1 MEKKTTS
8 SKRKRAKQEIPVE
21 EPVWT
26 YRGYSIRASEFVTA
40 MVHFFRAEVQRANV
54 WRQRLD
60 TTTNWAV
67 VVTGATLSIAFS
79 QSEVHHAIIILNT
92 LLVTGFLMIEAR
104 RYRYYEL
111 WSYRV
116 RLMETDFYAAML
128 VPPFHPSPEWAESL
142 AENLLSPKFPI
153 SMLEAFGR
161 RLRRN
166 YLWIMLILYASW
178 IAKIW
183 LFPQPPAS
191 FQEFVARSAVGP
203 VPGALMIVLGFLF
216 YGTLFAIAVISIR
229 MTHATGEVLPR
240 FGEDIEGDVLREI
253 ARSGGERRGIRAWLY
268 PKHHRNQ
275 LLAFIV
281 TKREKAEEISQGIIE
296 GMRRG
301 VTALSGKGMYT
312 GENRSILMCALTV
325 TEINNLRTIIAK
337 IDPTAFVA
345 TSNAYEV
352 LGRGFSPLAD
362 EEPKP

>member
-1 MEKKTTS
+1 MEKRSTS
-8 SKRKRAKQEIPVE
+8 SKRKQTKKEIPIE

-67 VVTGATLSIAFS
+67 VATGATLSIAFS

-92 LLVTGFLMIEAR
+92 LLVTGFLIIEAR

-153 SMLEAFGR
+153 TMLEAFGR

-166 YLWIMLILYASW
+166 YLWIMMILYASW

-183 LFPQPPAS
+183 LFPQPATNL
-191 FQEFVARSAVGP
+191 QQFVARAAVGP
-203 VPGALMIVLGFLF
+203 VSGAMMIVLGFLF
-216 YGTLFAIAVISIR
+216 YGSLIAIALVSIR
-229 MTHATGEVLPR
+229 MTRATGEILPR
-240 FGEDIEGDVLREI
+240 FGEDVEGDVLREI
-253 ARSGGERRGIRAWLY
+253 ARSGGDRRGIRAWLY
-268 PKHHRNQ
+268 PKHHRSQ

-281 TKREKAEEISQGIIE
+281 TKREKTVEISQGIIQ
-296 GMRRG
+296 GLGRG

-325 TEINNLRTIIAK
+325 TEINNLRTIISK

-345 TSNAYEV
+345 TSSAYEV
-352 LGRGFSPLAD
+352 LGRGFSPLAN
-362 EEPKP
+362 EEPKL

>member
-1 MEKKTTS
+1 MPKTKKTTS
-8 SKRKRAKQEIPVE
+8 SSEQVPD

-26 YRGYSIRASEFVTA
+26 YRGYRLKASEFVTA
-40 MVHFFRAEVQRANV
+40 MVHLFRAEVHRSNV

-67 VVTGATLSIAFS
+67 IATGATLSIAFS

-92 LLVTGFLMIEAR
+92 LLVTWFLVIEAR

-142 AENLLSPKFPI
+142 AENLLSPRFPI

-166 YLWIMLILYASW
+166 YLWILMILYASW

-183 LFPQPPAS
+183 LFPKPAVDL
-191 FQEFVARSAVGP
+191 QEFIARSSVGP
-203 VPGALMIVLGFLF
+203 VAGIVMIVLGFLF
-216 YGTLFAIAVISIR
+216 YGTLFLIALVTVR
-229 MTHATGEVLPR
+229 MTRATGEVLPR
-240 FGEDIEGDVLREI
+240 FGEDAEHDVLREI
-253 ARSGGERRGIRAWLY
+253 ARSGGDKRGIRAWLY

-275 LLAFIV
+275 LLAFII
-281 TKREKAEEISQGIIE
+281 TKKETSAEISQGIIN
-296 GMRRG
+296 GLHRG
-301 VTALSGKGMYT
+301 VTALDGRGMYT
-312 GENRSILMCALTV
+312 GEDRSILMCALTV
-325 TEINNLRTIIAK
+325 TEIHNLKTIIAK

-345 TSNAYEV
+345 TSSAYEV
-352 LGRGFSPLAD
+352 LGRGFQPLSED
-362 EEPKP
+362 Q

>member
-1 MEKKTTS
+1 MEKKSTS
-8 SKRKRAKQEIPVE
+8 GKRKQTKKERPIE

-67 VVTGATLSIAFS
+67 VATGATLSIAFS

-92 LLVTGFLMIEAR
+92 LLVMGFLFIEAR

-166 YLWIMLILYASW
+166 YLWIMMILYASW

-183 LFPQPPAS
+183 LFPQPAADL
-191 FQEFVARSAVGP
+191 QEFVSRSAVGP
-203 VPGALMIVLGFLF
+203 VSGAVMILLGFLF
-216 YGTLFAIAVISIR
+216 YGTLFALAVVSIR
-229 MTHATGEVLPR
+229 MTRATGEVLPR
-240 FGEDIEGDVLREI
+240 FGEDVEGDVLREI
-253 ARSGGERRGIRAWLY
+253 ARSGGEKRGIRTWLY
-268 PKHHRNQ
+268 PKHHRHQ

-281 TKREKAEEISQGIIE
+281 TKREKTAEISKAIID

-325 TEINNLRTIIAK
+325 TEINNLKTIIAK
-337 IDPTAFVA
+337 IDPSAFVA
-345 TSNAYEV
+345 TSSAYEI
-352 LGRGFSPLAD
+352 LGRGFSPLSN
-362 EEPKP
+362 EEPKA

>member
-1 MEKKTTS
+1 MEKKTAS
-8 SKRKRAKQEIPVE
+8 GKRRQTKKETPIE

-26 YRGYSIRASEFVTA
+26 YRGYSIKASEFVTA

-67 VVTGATLSIAFS
+67 VATGATLSVAFS
-79 QSEVHHAIIILNT
+79 QPEIHHSIIILNT
-92 LLVTGFLMIEAR
+92 LLVAWFLFIEAR

-142 AENLLSPKFPI
+142 AENLLSPRFPI

-166 YLWIMLILYASW
+166 YFWIFLILYFSW

-183 LFPQPPAS
+183 LFPVPPVTLHD
-191 FQEFVARSAVGP
+191 FVMRAEVGP
-203 VPGALMIVLGFLF
+203 LSGYLMIGLGFAFYGALFLVA
-216 YGTLFAIAVISIR
+216 LFTIT
-229 MTHATGEVLPR
+229 MTRATGEVLPR
-240 FGEDIEGDVLREI
+240 FGEDVEHDVRREI
-253 ARSGGERRGIRAWLY
+253 ARASGDKKGIRAWLY
-268 PKHHRNQ
+268 PEHRRPQ
-275 LLAFIV
+275 LLAFII
-281 TKREKAEEISQGIIE
+281 TKKETAAEISQGIID
-296 GMRRG
+296 GLRRG
-301 VTALSGKGMYT
+301 VTALNGKGMYT
-312 GENRSILMCALTV
+312 GEDRSILMCALTV

-345 TSNAYEV
+345 TSNAYEI
-352 LGRGFSPLAD
+352 LGRGFQPLSD
-362 EEPKP
+362 DK

>member
-1 MEKKTTS
+1 MDKKS
-8 SKRKRAKQEIPVE
+8 SSTKRRRTKQEIPME

-40 MVHFFRAEVQRANV
+40 MVHLFRAEVQRANV

-67 VVTGATLSIAFS
+67 VATGATLSIAFS

-92 LLVTGFLMIEAR
+92 LLVTGFLFIEAR

-142 AENLLSPKFPI
+142 AENLLSPRFPI

-191 FQEFVARSAVGP
+191 VEEFMSRAAVGP
-203 VPGALMIVLGFLF
+203 ISGLVMLILGFIF
-216 YGTLFAIAVISIR
+216 YGTLFFLAVFTIQ
-229 MTHATGEVLPR
+229 MTRATGEVLPR
-240 FGEDIEGDVLREI
+240 FGEDVEGDVRREI
-253 ARSGGERRGIRAWLY
+253 ARSGGRKGIRAWLY

-275 LLAFIV
+275 LLAFIIV
-281 TKREKAEEISQGIIE
+281 KQERSAEISKAIID
-296 GMRRG
+296 GLKRG
-301 VTALSGKGMYT
+301 VTALNGKGMYT
-312 GENRSILMCALTV
+312 GEDRAILMCALTV
-325 TEINNLRTIIAK
+325 TEIHNLKSVIAK

-352 LGRGFSPLAD
+352 LGRGFSPLSD
-362 EEPKP
+362 ES